1 MTPRLFLNVV
11 SIEAR
16 KAMSYRLAFWIQAII
31 AVIAG
36 FAIPYYL
43 WTAIFEANPGQ
54 TAIGGRTRDGMI
66 LYYVVVVLI
75 SNFVRGVDMGLGLS
89 REIYDGSL
97 TRYIVYPTRY
107 VVFKYAQNIGGLLPG
122 FVQAILMG
130 TLFVTFLSLPDNVN
144 VTVLGTVQA
153 ILTVAF
159 ANLLYYTMSLPIMG
173 IAFWA
178 DNVWSLAVLMRFI
191 AGFLGG
197 LMLPLSVFP
206 GGWVQDVLHW
216 LPFRCF
222 YDVPVGVFLGRIE
235 FTDWLQ
241 ALGVGAIWGLGFA
254 LAGRWVWSRGDLRY
268 TGVGI

>member
-1 MTPRLFLNVV
+1 MTLRLFLNVV
-11 SIEAR
+11 SLEAR
-16 KAMSYRLAFWIQAII
+16 KAISYRLAFWIQAIV

-43 WTAIFEANPGQ
+43 WTAIFSANPEQ
-54 TAIGGRTRDGMI
+54 ATIGGKSRDGMI
-66 LYYVVVVLI
+66 LYYVIVILI

-97 TRYIVYPTRY
+97 TRYLVYPTRY

-122 FVQAILMG
+122 FVQALFMAA
-130 TLFVTFLSLPDNVN
+130 LFVTFLQVPAGVEITLMSTL
-144 VTVLGTVQA
+144 QA
-153 ILTVAF
+153 IVTIAF

-173 IAFWA
+173 VAFWA
-178 DNVWSLAVLMRFI
+178 DNVWSLAVLMRFV

-197 LMLPLSVFP
+197 LMLPLSAFP
-206 GGWVQDVLHW
+206 EGWIQDTLRW

-222 YDVPVGVFLGRIE
+222 YDLPVSTFLGKIE
-235 FTDWLQ
+235 FSEWLQ
-241 ALGVGAIWGLGFA
+241 ALGLGAAWGILFA
-254 LAGRWVWSRGDLRY
+254 LIGRFVWSRGDLRY